1 MSEVDWKRRPEGG
14 GRAAIRLI
22 AGIARHGGRGIA
34 RLCLYPITVY
44 FLLMRGAE
52 RRASRAFLS
61 RVHGRRASVAEVAR
75 HIHTFAA
82 TILDRV
88 FMLGG
93 RMQLFDIHH
102 FGLEQLHA
110 AMDQGRG
117 VLVFGSHLGS
127 FDALRALGRQRR
139 DIQLRVLLDKA
150 HNAAITEVLAEL
162 DPTLA
167 AGIIDAGQ
175 DGPSIVLA
183 IKQALDEGA
192 LVALLVD
199 RARPGEPSLAAPLLG
214 APAPLPTAPWLM
226 AAVLKV
232 PVVLAF
238 GLYRGGNRYDLV
250 FEAFDDAIDIPRR
263 ERAGALALLVQR
275 YAARLE
281 LRLRSAPYNWFNFY
295 DFWHA
300 DDCASP
306 APMDPPRVA
315 DAGRQR
321 GPAGIGERD

>member
-14 GRAAIRLI
+14 GRGAIRLI
-22 AGIARHGGRGIA
+22 AAIARYGGRGVS
-34 RLCLYPITVY
+34 RLCLYPITLY

-52 RRASRAFLS
+52 RNASRAFLS
-61 RVHGRRASVAEVAR
+61 RVHGRPASLAEVAR

-93 RMQLFDIHH
+93 RMRLFDIHNV
-102 FGLEQLHA
+102 GLEQLHA

-127 FDALRALGRQRR
+127 FDALRALGRQRP

-150 HNAAITEVLAEL
+150 HNPAITEVLAEL
-162 DPTLA
+162 DPVLA

-175 DGPSIVLA
+175 DGPSIVMA
-183 IKQALDEGA
+183 IKQALEEGA
-192 LVALLVD
+192 LVAMLVD
-199 RARPGEPSLAAPLLG
+199 RARPGEPSVAAPLLG
-214 APAPLPTAPWLM
+214 TPAPFPTAPWLI

-250 FEAFDDAIDIPRR
+250 FEAFDDVVEIPRR
-263 ERAGALALLVQR
+263 ERAGALAQLVQR

-281 LRLRSAPYNWFNFY
+281 SRLRSAPYNWFNFY

-300 DDCASP
+300 DDHAFP
-306 APMDPPRVA
+306 APVDPARTPAA
-315 DAGRQR
+315 DLQH
-321 GPAGIGERD
+321 GPDSLGERP